1 MPISFEIFPSY
12 RRASMRQIELKGVKR
27 STASPYIPEK
37 ILIVGQ
43 YLAAKTAVV
52 PGQIVQKMTA
62 DEVGDYFGYGSEIHR
77 QALWIFDALG
87 GFSENVY
94 WGAVSPPSEGVAA
107 TGTVTI
113 TGSATS
119 SGTLC
124 FSLGGTLYQINVAS
138 GDTDDEIAAALVAAI
153 TADIAAP
160 FTAAVGGVGS
170 ENVVTLTC
178 KQEGANGN
186 EHYMMLNPDGDSQ
199 QTQNPSGPVVTFSG
213 SGYFDSGAGTPDVS
227 TAFIGTGGVDNLGNT
242 WYTLITCPYTD
253 STALG
258 VYKSALTARMEA
270 SPNRLAGAVVGYTKQ
285 TYSAMLAITPTINSK
300 HIAPVWDPRS
310 LHPAHEFGA
319 AVLGLV
325 AASASVDPGRP
336 FMGLELPVAVK
347 SGVYDITYSQADA
360 LFRAGCGYCKL
371 SPSGTLMLGDLA
383 LSYRLTPA
391 GASTEEWFALVQLT
405 LRQVKAYQAEQV
417 FLSDPYTR
425 GMVGSHDIGT
435 GKDYVIKP
443 NKVKADLYR
452 LVDNWAAE
460 GWTKNVESVKATISA
475 EINALY
481 NSRIDATID
490 DDPAEALRIIA
501 VRLGFLY

>member
-52 PGQIVQKMTA
+52 PGQIVQKMSA

-94 WGAVSPPSEGVAA
+94 CVAVAAPSGGVAA

-113 TGSATS
+113 TGDATS
-119 SGTLC
+119 SGTLY

-213 SGYFDSGAGTPDVS
+213 SGYFASGAGTPDVS
-227 TAFIGTGGVDNLGNT
+227 TAFIGTGGIDNLGDT
-242 WYTLITCPYTD
+242 WYTLISCPYTD
-253 STALG
+253 STALAA
-258 VYKSALTARMEA
+258 YKTALNRRMEA
-270 SPNRLAGAVVGYTKQ
+270 SPNRLAGAVVGYTKL
-285 TYSAMLAITPTINSK
+285 TYAQYAAIPATINSK
-300 HIAPVWDPRS
+300 HIAPVWDARS
-310 LHPAHEFGA
+310 LHPAHELGA

-336 FMGLELPVAVK
+336 FMGLELPLAVK
-347 SGVYDITYSQADA
+347 SGVFDIPYAQADA
-360 LFRAGCGYCKL
+360 LFRAGGGYLKL
-371 SPSGTLMLGDLA
+371 SSSGSLQIGDLA
-383 LSYRLTPA
+383 LSYRLTSA
-391 GASTEEWFALVQLT
+391 GAATEEWFALVQLT

-417 FLSDPYTR
+417 FLADPYTR
-425 GMVGSHDIGT
+425 GMVGSNDIVT
-435 GKDYVIKP
+435 AKDYVIKP

-452 LVDNWAAE
+452 LVDSWASE
-460 GWTKNVESVKATISA
+460 GWTKNPETVKATISA
-475 EINALY
+475 EINETY
-481 NSRIDATID
+481 NSRIDAELTD
-490 DDPAEALRIIA
+490 DAAEALRIIA
-501 VRLGFLY
+501 VKLAFLY